1 MEELQRFLQTVN
13 QNGILWLLEAKPGL
27 FAMLED
33 GNGNSYIP
41 VWATKEEAE
50 AKRKAG
56 KGLFAGK
63 LEEESAKLNG
73 REIEYYASGY
83 TKAAMPFRTE
93 VKMKQYS

>member
-1 MEELQRFLQTVN
+1 MTYALEELYQQPAIAIVS
-13 QNGILWLLEAKPGL
+13 GVAHSKP
-27 FAMLED
+27 D
-33 GNGNSYIP
+33 
-41 VWATKEEAE
+41 KRKQEEAM